1 MCFAEFQDA
10 KQQLLAGSGTANE
23 SSQTCISS
31 EHSVTVEGVAVAVTT
46 PNPGDCDTAEKLLLK
61 NDALEAKRRVM
72 HAKRV
77 WT

>member
-1 MCFAEFQDA
+1 M
-10 KQQLLAGSGTANE
+10 
-23 SSQTCISS
+23 
-31 EHSVTVEGVAVAVTT
+31 AVTA

-77 WT
+77 WTSVSSDLDALSLVCEYLPFDPNRDSAAERAGRD